1 MYPSAAVWL
10 MPTGFE
16 GAYQVELFM
25 FSYVFIWSP
34 SLLQLV
40 YLKIVDNSAWFK
52 LFFLILNPPFPI
64 KNDNPEQ
71 IHY

>member
-1 MYPSAAVWL
+1 

-25 FSYVFIWSP
+25 IYHVFIWSH

-40 YLKIVDNSAWFK
+40 YLKIIDNSAWFK
-52 LFFLILNPPFPI
+52 LFVLILNPPFPI
-64 KNDNPEQ
+64 KIYNLE
-71 IHY
+71 